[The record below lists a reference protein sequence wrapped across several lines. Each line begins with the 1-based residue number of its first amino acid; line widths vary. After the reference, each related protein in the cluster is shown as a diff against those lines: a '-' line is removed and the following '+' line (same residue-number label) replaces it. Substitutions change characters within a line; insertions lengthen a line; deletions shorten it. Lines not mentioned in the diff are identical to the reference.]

1 MKRKRII
8 LIASLC
14 AVLLVA
20 LTLALL
26 GKFVFGW
33 FDSKEEPYV
42 PPALEDG
49 EAYYYFAGGMIR
61 DVVLMFPQLSRSD
74 IGLVRVHNAKGENYF
89 FYHEQEGS
97 SNYFLLGNSKDD
109 KFEDS
114 DIYYPPIIGE
124 WGSPSARAST
134 RPKTCGITRTSS
146 ARH

>member
-42 PPALEDG
+42 RPRSRTARRTITSPA
-49 EAYYYFAGGMIR
+49 
-61 DVVLMFPQLSRSD
+61 V
-74 IGLVRVHNAKGENYF
+74 
-89 FYHEQEGS
+89 
-97 SNYFLLGNSKDD
+97 
-109 KFEDS
+109 
-114 DIYYPPIIGE
+114 
-124 WGSPSARAST
+124 
-134 RPKTCGITRTSS
+134 
-146 ARH
+146 